1 MRRLFLLQCAGLAL
15 LAGCGFLPEEEDL
28 VVPELPE
35 PPRVTAVVTYPVE
48 RDDLYDQIEG
58 YARVSPVRETA
69 LYFQQNGRLQTL
81 AVEPNDTVQEGDV
94 LARLD
99 IDAVIHELRLSEIDL
114 QIAEANLEK
123 MSTVN
128 AAPVDRRIQ
137 ELVVEKHRT
146 VVERARRRVETA
158 TIRAP
163 HSGVVRRVL
172 IAVSD
177 MVREFEPVI
186 EIADPALV
194 ELQMTVSGDVFRA
207 IEPAMEAEVQLQPQE
222 WAPVRI
228 LQTTHHNPRFDASIR
243 REEFM
248 VHLSMP
254 EGDHGLRTFSQYPVR
269 IIRARRENTL
279 VIPTAALRE
288 ARGREY
294 VRVMEDEIRR
304 EVDVLVGVRGPTRVE
319 ILEGLSEGELV
330 IGR

>member
-1 MRRLFLLQCAGLAL
+1 MRRLLLLASAGLAL
-15 LAGCGFLPEEEDL
+15 LAGCGLLPEEEDL

-35 PPRVTAVVTYPVE
+35 PPRVTAVVTYAVE
-48 RDDLYDQIEG
+48 RGDLSDQFEG

-69 LYFQQNGRLQTL
+69 LYFQQSGRLQSL
-81 AVEPNDTVQEGDV
+81 AVQPNDSVREGDV

-99 IDAVIHELRLSEIDL
+99 IDAIIHELRLSEIDL
-114 QIAEANLEK
+114 QIAEAHLEK
-123 MSTVN
+123 LSTAN

-137 ELVVEKHRT
+137 ELVVERHRT

-163 HSGVVRRVL
+163 HDGVVRRVL
-172 IAVSD
+172 ISVSD

-186 EIADPALV
+186 EIADPALL
-194 ELQMTVSGDVFRA
+194 ELQMSVSMEVFRA
-207 IEPAMEAEVQLQPQE
+207 IEPAMEAEVQVQPQQ
-222 WAPVRI
+222 WVPVRI
-228 LQTTHHNPRFDASIR
+228 LRTAHHNPRFDASVR
-243 REEFM
+243 REEFT

-254 EGDHGLRTFSQYPVR
+254 DGDHGLRSFSQYPVR